1 MRNDPLAQSAGAK
14 PGDILKIV
22 RESPTAGGCCI
33 STSGA
38 GVG

>member
-22 RESPTAGGCCI
+22 RESPTAGETVVYRLVVPG
-33 STSGA
+33 
-38 GVG
+38 

>member
-22 RESPTAGGCCI
+22 RESPTAGAVVYRLVVPG
-33 STSGA
+33 
-38 GVG
+38 